1 MELKRKLAAES
12 FTDEERNE
20 VRKIQGHLDPD
31 EKVLLVARQSRITP
45 GGSLTTPNIIFAT
58 DRKLIVRNPM
68 MLGMRESI
76 QVIPYEE
83 ITAIDLEKGVFSSE
97 VKVSA
102 PGLTTEIRRFFKT
115 TRHGIAGI
123 PAIPKE
129 KAEKLVNIVKEGM
142 KRAKA
147 AKAMPQVTVAP
158 TPLEELKKLKELL
171 DMGAITQEDYDEKKK
186 KILEKL

>member
-1 MELKRKLAAES
+1 LAAES
-12 FTDEERNE
+12 FTDEEKNE
-20 VRKIQGHLDPD
+20 VKKIQGHLDPD

-142 KRAKA
+142 KQAKA
-147 AKAMPQVTVAP
+147 AKAMPQVTAAP

-171 DMGAITQEDYDEKKK
+171 DMGAITQEEYDEKKK